1 MDVSDGRYMQKKIKQ
16 VTDGRYI
23 TVKIKNHLNP
33 LETHYY

>member
-1 MDVSDGRYMQKKIKQ
+1 MEGICKKLKQ